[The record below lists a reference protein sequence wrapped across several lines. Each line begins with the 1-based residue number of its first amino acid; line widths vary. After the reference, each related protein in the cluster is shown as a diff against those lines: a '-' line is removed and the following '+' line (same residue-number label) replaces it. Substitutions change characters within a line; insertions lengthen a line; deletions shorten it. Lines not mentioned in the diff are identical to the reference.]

1 MGCMNSQQYNNIIRA
16 HKNLPA
22 CVCGTSRQMNLP
34 TIFTLNALSIC
45 LPIDSD
51 WHPVHSKY

>member
-51 WHPVHSKY
+51 